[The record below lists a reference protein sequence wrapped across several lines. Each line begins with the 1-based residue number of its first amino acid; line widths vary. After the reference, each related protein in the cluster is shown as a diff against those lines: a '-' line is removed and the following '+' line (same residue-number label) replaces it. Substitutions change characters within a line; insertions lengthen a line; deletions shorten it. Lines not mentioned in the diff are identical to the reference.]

1 MGMAKSNGTIRGKR
15 VTTVCQNTDTG
26 KLEVKECFAVPPSTV
41 DEIVTE
47 SVRVGVSSGSLL
59 DETPAVANTVAATN
73 TTSESSQL
81 AEAIAAYSAYGSN
94 ITVTFFHAL
103 NADTQQRSWQTD
115 FSESLDNVHY
125 SYLKILN
132 FQMKLTE
139 SLTFSY
145 TTEDVRSQLTGTAI
159 LYPHFCPNQ
168 GDLFIYEVEPGL
180 NGLFRIYEAPERMSI
195 KSSTVHQIKFILM
208 AYLTAEQIAKLNA
221 CVSDV
226 NVFSLD
232 RYLNDDGA
240 LLTTGESDMLN
251 KAKSALSTLLNAY
264 TSEFYETQI
273 FNTFIESECLY
284 DPYIVEFITK
294 VVPLGKLPGYPVQ
307 LKSNPIN
314 WKRSFW
320 FKLLDPSAVPDE
332 ILISKCFKVLQE
344 VNYRTAGIN
353 ALANRCYIAIM
364 KDGAHPYPPFRV
376 PTTYD
381 NDTQT
386 LPMQVR
392 LYFDEGKVRPA
403 ILMDLADKVLSASRH
418 AQFYYTPIL
427 IFLLQKLVDA
437 LENGGDIIY
446 NEGKQPDDAGD
457 CMNGCMNCI
466 YNCNPLANSQKLCP
480 GTVHCECHDE
490 YIPDDG
496 GTLGDG
502 CSCCCEC
509 DIPESKL
516 NC

>member
-1 MGMAKSNGTIRGKR
+1 MGMAKSNGTVRSRK
-15 VTTVCQNTDTG
+15 VTVSCKKDNGEQTTH
-26 KLEVKECFAVPPSTV
+26 ECFAVPPSTV
-41 DEIVTE
+41 EEVISE

-59 DETPAVANTVAATN
+59 DETPAVANTVAASN

-81 AEAIAAYSAYGSN
+81 SAAIAAYSAYGSN

-115 FSESLDNVHY
+115 FSQSLDNVHY

-139 SLTFSY
+139 SMNFSY

-168 GDLFIYEVEPGL
+168 GDLFIYQVENGL

-208 AYLTAEQIAKLNA
+208 AYLTEEQITKLNA

-226 NVFSLD
+226 NTFNLD

-240 LLTTGESDMLN
+240 LLTTGEATTLAD
-251 KAKSALSTLLNAY
+251 AESALSTLLNAY
-264 TSEFYETQI
+264 NSEFYESQI

-294 VVPLGKLPGYPVQ
+294 VIPLGKLPGYPTQ

-320 FKLLDPSAVPDE
+320 FKLLDPTAVPDE
-332 ILISKCFKVLQE
+332 ILISKCYKVLQE
-344 VNYRTAGIN
+344 VNYRTVGIN
-353 ALANRCYIAIM
+353 ALANRCYIAVM
-364 KDGAHPYPPFRV
+364 KDGVHPYPPFRI
-376 PTTYD
+376 PATYD
-381 NDTQT
+381 NNTQS

-403 ILMDLADKVLSASRH
+403 ILMDLAKKILSASRR
-418 AQFYYTPIL
+418 AQFYYIPII
-427 IFLLQKLVDA
+427 IFLFQKLISA
-437 LENGGDIIY
+437 LKNGGDVIY
-446 NEGKQPDDAGD
+446 NEDKQPDDAGD

-466 YNCNPLANSQKLCP
+466 YSCNPLNNTQKLCP
-480 GTVHCECHDE
+480 GTVHCSCCDE

-496 GTLGDG
+496 GSLSDHG
-502 CSCCCEC
+502 SCCTSC
-509 DIPESKL
+509 DILESRL
-516 NC
+516 HC